1 MRNSLSLS
9 HANSNKRTLWPAL
22 GLPLLNVKSLPSFN
36 PKDDPN
42 TLAVRWE
49 LWKRSSNLHLVAKG
63 ITQEEQKTALL
74 MHIAGR
80 FEFAGIVLPFD
91 SQLWASERNL
101 QANLEEYG
109 KDVLDQRLSHSEIQ

>member
-22 GLPLLNVKSLPSFN
+22 GLPLLNVTSLPSFN

-49 LWKRSSNLHLVAKG
+49 LWRRSSNLHLVAKG

-74 MHIAGR
+74 MHITRR
-80 FEFAGIVLPFD
+80 FEFAAPYVVFEVYTD
-91 SQLWASERNL
+91 SIMA
-101 QANLEEYG
+101 EYN
-109 KDVLDQRLSHSEIQ
+109 S